1 MKIADYGKAITSYIE
16 SPTQKEKDLLK
27 LRAQSENRTLLADGT
42 VPPRKPKQLKDLFNS
57 INTAVLA
64 VSSNT
69 IAPEFIL
76 PDLEKK
82 TQEYIKEGL
91 ISGEDA
97 RKFAIER
104 KDYWDQWISEN
115 PGGTTP
121 DFEFDNEG
129 KSRILSQEEI
139 IERINEADGGRIK
152 AADGIAVQTLNPL
165 FPTKDPTSTD
175 FKPLDVPGAI
185 IPPLAIGAGAKR
197 LKDIFFSKDKGES
210 KKEIVDRIEKVE
222 KDKKEPDQEP
232 PDYEKIFRDIK
243 TLNEFNKYFKD
254 KEKDIQKVPTRFR
267 LDEIDK
273 EYLTAFEK
281 LKNEHFDGSV
291 SATVKH
297 LNEELKMGTNSFKN
311 RIRFGTKKNPDI
323 VTYPLLAEGLSTSS
337 ILNIEPSEN
346 NFKTATNIIRNNPKI
361 IEEKI
366 KPFIKDGSLKK
377 NEFYNLKTLAD
388 VFGIDKTDPYGVQTL
403 GTNLKNLG
411 VENKKGVGLNKTERF
426 FKLDDAV
433 SKLTEW
439 SSTKHAY
446 GQGTGVI
453 APRERYLL
461 LKKLDNPLRNL
472 FNRFNQQI
480 RKISKDVN
488 VYQAKALEDIGHPLS
503 IKIGDKYSNLLKGS
517 NINNLQ
523 TLVFQD
529 PVVNQK
535 ILIGEGFENKYYDIF
550 DRLKMFK
557 NKKITKDNRLD
568 LLNIK
573 KEMEDNYNN
582 IIKSIV
588 DKQKDNSY
596 FIGQEKRIPKIT
608 LNVPKIGET
617 LKGSDI
623 FADMSTVDSEFIV
636 GKVSNYNNKA
646 KKYNQLSNKEK
657 ALYKENLK
665 DQFSDSLEKY
675 YTAFGYATDEITD
688 LLESFETGTDQ
699 FMRLPKSEGGPVYG
713 KYAKQIAGLS

>member
-16 SPTQKEKDLLK
+16 SPTTVQKLQAKEK
-27 LRAQSENRTLLADGT
+27 AQTLGRTLLAEGSEDIAEPSKSMQVDTTTKGLDLFTIDDFKKKAEIYVGAYHNKALPIDDIRSALNKFTQKGIDDGT
-42 VPPRKPKQLKDLFNS
+42 FSADDAIKIVQDLKYQFQDRAKNQRLHDV
-57 INTAVLA
+57 I
-64 VSSNT
+64 
-69 IAPEFIL
+69 I
-76 PDLEKK
+76 
-82 TQEYIKEGL
+82 EGT
-91 ISGEDA
+91 GTV
-97 RKFAIER
+97 ER
-104 KDYWDQWISEN
+104 KDFQD
-115 PGGTTP
+115 G
-121 DFEFDNEG
+121 
-129 KSRILSQEEI
+129 LS
-139 IERINEADGGRIK
+139 
-152 AADGIAVQTLNPL
+152 VQTLDPV

-175 FKPLDVPGAI
+175 FKPLDIPGAV

-197 LKDIFFSKDKGES
+197 IKDIFFSKDKDEE

-232 PDYEKIFRDIK
+232 PDFEKIFRDVK

-267 LDEIDK
+267 LDKIDK

-281 LKNEHFDGSV
+281 LKNKHFDGSV
-291 SATVKH
+291 TATVKH

-311 RIRFGTKKNPDI
+311 RIRFGTKENPGI
-323 VTYPLLAEGLSTSS
+323 VTYPLLEDGLSTSS
-337 ILNIEPSEN
+337 VLDIKPSEN
-346 NFKTATNIIRNNPKI
+346 NFKTATNIIRNNPKLI
-361 IEEKI
+361 KEKV
-366 KPFIKDGSLKK
+366 KSFIKDGTLKN

-388 VFGIDKTDPYGVQTL
+388 VFGIDKNNEYAVQTL

-411 VENKKGVGLNKTERF
+411 VDNKKGVGLNKTERF
-426 FKLDDAV
+426 FKLNDAIL
-433 SKLTEW
+433 KLTEW
-439 SSTKHAY
+439 SKSKQAY
-446 GQGTGVI
+446 GQGTGVV
-453 APRERYLL
+453 APRERYLI

-488 VYQAKALEDIGHPLS
+488 VYQAGALEDIGHPLS
-503 IKIGDKYSNLLKGS
+503 IKIGDKYSDLLKGS
-517 NINNLQ
+517 NINNIQ

-529 PVVNQK
+529 PVVNQN
-535 ILIGEGFENKYYDIF
+535 ILIGEGFENQYYDIF

-557 NKKITKDNRLD
+557 NKKITKENRLD

-617 LKGSDI
+617 FKGSDI

-657 ALYKENLK
+657 TLYKENLK

-713 KYAKQIAGLS
+713 KYAGQIAKLS

>member
-1 MKIADYGKAITSYIE
+1 MKIADYGKAITSYIQ
-16 SPTQKEKDLLK
+16 SPTKDQKTKTKLLAEAED
-27 LRAQSENRTLLADGT
+27 RVTLADGT
-42 VPPRKPKQLKDLFNS
+42 IPPRKPKELKDLFER
-57 INTAVLA
+57 INRAVLA
-64 VSSNT
+64 VRSNT
-69 IAPEFIL
+69 IKPEFIL
-76 PDLEKK
+76 PDLEEL
-82 TQEYIKEGL
+82 TQEYISDGL
-91 ISGEDA
+91 ISGADA

-104 KDYWDQWISEN
+104 KDYWDKWINEN
-115 PGGTTP
+115 PRGNAP
-121 DFEFDNEG
+121 VFDFNNEG
-129 KSRILSQEEI
+129 KAIEVGDEEI
-139 IERINEADGGRIK
+139 IKRINEADGGRIK

-197 LKDIFFSKDKGES
+197 LKDIFFSKDKDES

-273 EYLTAFEK
+273 EYLSAFEK

-291 SATVKH
+291 TATVKH

-311 RIRFGTKKNPDI
+311 RIRFGTKENPGI
-323 VTYPLLAEGLSTSS
+323 VTYPLLTDGPTTSS
-337 ILNIEPSEN
+337 VLDIKPSEN

-439 SSTKHAY
+439 SSTKQAY
-446 GQGTGVI
+446 GQGTGVV
-453 APRERYLL
+453 APRERYLI

-488 VYQAKALEDIGHPLS
+488 VYQAGALEDIGHPLS

-535 ILIGEGFENKYYDIF
+535 ILIGEGFENQYYDIF

-557 NKKITKDNRLD
+557 NKKITKENRLD

-713 KYAKQIAGLS
+713 KYAGQIAKLS